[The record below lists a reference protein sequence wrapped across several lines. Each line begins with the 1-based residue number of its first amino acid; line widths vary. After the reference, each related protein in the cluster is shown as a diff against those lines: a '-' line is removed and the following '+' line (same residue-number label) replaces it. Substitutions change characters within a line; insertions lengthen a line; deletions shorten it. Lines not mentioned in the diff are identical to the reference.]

1 MVMKGKN
8 VAAVLAAFFLA
19 SSLLLLQLPGCG
31 GGGGGVNSVTV
42 GGGAATGTLQVGI
55 TDSPAFPEFLSV
67 HITIDKVVA
76 VPAGK
81 EGMGDDDPGL
91 PVIVTFP
98 GGQPV
103 DILNLH
109 FLPQILGSTTI
120 PAGSFSQIRLIL
132 APNQP
137 TLNNYVILASDPALK
152 IPLTTPSAQQT
163 GLKVIGN
170 FTVTPGAFNTI
181 VLDFNPNDAIVVAGK
196 SGKIIL
202 KPTGI
207 RISQVFNSLNNAG
220 GVSGTIRSP
229 LFEPWSSAT
238 VSVFPRDPTN
248 KAVTSGVVFSNF
260 SSPSV
265 WKTPF
270 AALVPP
276 TGSAVMPS
284 AHYKVFVQAYRDTRL
299 LIPTFDLYSSPAFT
313 VTTGVDT
320 LVPSKEGV
328 PDGIVL
334 LGP

>member
-1 MVMKGKN
+1 MKGKN
-8 VAAVLAAFFLA
+8 WAWAALAAFFLA
-19 SSLLLLQLPGCG
+19 SSLLILQLPGCG
-31 GGGGGVNSVTV
+31 GGGGVNSVV
-42 GGGAATGTLQVGI
+42 VSSGATTGTLQVGI
-55 TDSPAFPEFLSV
+55 TDSPAFPELLSV
-67 HITIDKVVA
+67 HLTIDKVVA

-81 EGMGDDDPGL
+81 EGLADNDPGL

-98 GGQPV
+98 AGQPV
-103 DILNLH
+103 DILDLH
-109 FLPQILGSTTI
+109 FVPQILGSTAI
-120 PAGSFSQIRLIL
+120 PAGSYSQIRLIL

-137 TLNNYVILASDPALK
+137 TLSNYVILASDPNQR

-163 GLKVIGN
+163 GLKVVGT
-170 FTVTPGAFNTI
+170 FTVTSGAFNTI
-181 VLDFNPNDAIVVAGK
+181 VLDFNPNDAIVIAGK

-229 LFEPWSSAT
+229 LFEPWSSAV
-238 VSVFPRDPTN
+238 VSVFPRGPAN
-248 KAVTSGVVFSNF
+248 NAVTSGVVFSNF

-270 AALVPP
+270 AALLPP

-284 AHYKVFVQAYRDTRL
+284 ASYKVFVQAYRDTRL
-299 LIPTFDLYSSPAFT
+299 LTPAFDLYSSPAFA

-320 LVPSKEGV
+320 LVPGRGAV